1 MEFKS
6 SKNISSTS
14 TNILKAIVLVNLIE
28 QLPETRMASNM
39 EKQQSVQG
47 NTKSDI
53 QTFTPQGSQHGGG
66 DNRGP
71 KVTPRWLFPFLGVP
85 LFSVL
90 PFLHNIGM
98 SPCRGS
104 VPPPGPSQTHRHS
117 SACPCSVPH
126 VQNQFLKGSY

>member
-71 KVTPRWLFPFLGVP
+71 KVTPRWLFPSWEF
-85 LFSVL
+85 
-90 PFLHNIGM
+90 
-98 SPCRGS
+98 
-104 VPPPGPSQTHRHS
+104 
-117 SACPCSVPH
+117 PCSAFSH
-126 VQNQFLKGSY
+126 SYIT

>member
-85 LFSVL
+85 PFSVL

-104 VPPPGPSQTHRHS
+104 VPPPAPLRPTGTALP
-117 SACPCSVPH
+117 VPARSPMCKIS
-126 VQNQFLKGSY
+126 F